1 MTDLPN
7 KTLLRPDEVA
17 AYLSVSVKTL
27 YGWIATGKIDAVRIG
42 PSRLLRIKREVAENM
57 NPPAVQ

>member
-17 AYLSVSVKTL
+17 LYLSISVKTL
-27 YGWIATGKIDAVRIG
+27 YGWIAMGKIDAVKVG
-42 PSRLLRIKREVAENM
+42 PSHLLRIKREVVESM